1 MEEESVDDIVEIKDA
16 NSEDMKLKESIQY
29 NADGNIICN
38 HCKYKT
44 KDKSNMKKH
53 VMAKHYGKKFPCSSC
68 DKNFKDQSQ
77 FKRHIEAVH
86 EGVKYACDQCKYE
99 TNLNVNLKKTY

>member
-1 MEEESVDDIVEIKDA
+1 
-16 NSEDMKLKESIQY
+16 
-29 NADGNIICN
+29 
-38 HCKYKT
+38 
-44 KDKSNMKKH
+44 MKKH
-53 VMAKHYGKKFPCSSC
+53 VMTKHYGKKFPCSSC
-68 DKNFKDQSQ
+68 DKRFIDQSQ